1 MGYFKRKMKNNY
13 LEIKNVDFRIG
24 GKTKVKNA
32 SFSIENEGETLC
44 ILGPSGI
51 GKTTILRTIAGL
63 EKIEKGTIHLNNKL
77 LSSKEK
83 NIEPEDRNVSLAF
96 QDNSLFPHYTVEK
109 NILIGSERNK
119 EKKKNKLSF
128 KEIIKLL
135 DISKILKKYPHEVS
149 AGEAQR
155 ASLARS
161 LITQPDLLLLDEPLS
176 NVDQSFKEEIQ
187 VRLKKILSK
196 LKITTIIVT
205 HDSYEAF
212 YLGTKCGI
220 ILDQQLK
227 QFDDPYKV
235 YHFPNSVEVVNFLNR
250 GILIPA
256 KVTGENTLES
266 WDLGTIEG
274 NFIKKYPKGSNVQLL
289 LQPED
294 LEHDDKSNLKL
305 EVVDRK
311 FRGTNFIYT
320 LKTPSNTLIPVF
332 VHSHH
337 IHQHEVDEKF
347 GIKRPIHID
356 HIVCF

>member
-1 MGYFKRKMKNNY
+1 MSDSY
-13 LEIKNVDFRIG
+13 LEIKNVDFTIG
-24 GKTKVKNA
+24 GKIKVKNA
-32 SFSIENEGETLC
+32 SFAIENEGDALC

-63 EKIEKGTIHLNNKL
+63 EKIDKGSIKLNGKL
-77 LSSKEK
+77 LSSKDK
-83 NIEPEDRNVSLAF
+83 NVEPEDRNISLAF

-109 NILIGSERNK
+109 NILLGAERNK
-119 EKKKNKLSF
+119 GKRKKKLSF
-128 KEIIKLL
+128 KEIVDFL
-135 DISKILKKYPHEVS
+135 DIEKILPKFPHEIS

-161 LITQPDLLLLDEPLS
+161 LLTQPDLLLLDEPLS

-212 YLGTKCGI
+212 Y
-220 ILDQQLK
+220 
-227 QFDDPYKV
+227 
-235 YHFPNSVEVVNFLNR
+235 HFPNSVEVVNFLNR

-256 KVTGENTLES
+256 KVTGENSLEND
-266 WDLGTIEG
+266 DLGTIKG
-274 NFIKKYPKGSNVQLL
+274 NFIKHYPKGSNVQLL

-320 LKTPSNTLIPVF
+320 LKTNSDLLIPVF

-337 IHQHEVDEKF
+337 EHQHEADEKF
-347 GIKRPIHID
+347 GIKRPINID

>member
-1 MGYFKRKMKNNY
+1 MSKNF
-13 LEIKNVDFRIG
+13 LEIDNVTFAASNKN
-24 GKTKVKNA
+24 KVNNL
-32 SFSIENEGETLC
+32 SINIENEGDIICL
-44 ILGPSGI
+44 LGPSGI

-63 EKIEKGTIHLNNKL
+63 EKIQSGKIILKNKVISSNKIH
-77 LSSKEK
+77 
-83 NIEPEDRNVSLAF
+83 IEPENRNISLSF
-96 QDNSLFPHYTVEK
+96 QDNCLFPHYNVIQ
-109 NILIGSERNK
+109 NIEFGETRNK
-119 EKKKNKLSF
+119 KKKKNLSTN
-128 KEIIKLL
+128 EVIKFLHLEHVL
-135 DISKILKKYPHEVS
+135 DKFPHQISS
-149 AGEAQR
+149 GEAQR

-161 LITQPDLLLLDEPLS
+161 LLSKPDLLLLDEPLS

-187 VRLKKILSK
+187 VKLKQILTE

-212 YLGTKCGI
+212 YLGSKCGI
-220 ILDQQLK
+220 ILDGQLK
-227 QFDDPYKV
+227 QYDDPYNV

-256 KVTGENTLES
+256 KVTGENSLEND
-266 WDLGTIEG
+266 DLGTIKG
-274 NFIKKYPKGSNVQLL
+274 NFIKRYPKGSDVQLL

-320 LKTPSNTLIPVF
+320 LKTNSNLLIPVF

-347 GIKRPIHID
+347 GIKRPINID

>member
-1 MGYFKRKMKNNY
+1 MSKNF
-13 LEIKNVDFRIG
+13 LEIENVTFAASNKN
-24 GKTKVKNA
+24 KVSNL
-32 SFSIENEGETLC
+32 SLNIEKEGDIICL
-44 ILGPSGI
+44 LGPSGI

-63 EKIEKGTIHLNNKL
+63 EKIDKGKIKLKNITI
-77 LSSKEK
+77 SSKEIH
-83 NIEPEDRNVSLAF
+83 IEPENRNISLSF
-96 QDNSLFPHYTVEK
+96 QDNCLFPHYNVIENIKFGAARNKSKKKDLDINEIVKFLHLEHVVEK
-109 NILIGSERNK
+109 
-119 EKKKNKLSF
+119 F
-128 KEIIKLL
+128 PHQ
-135 DISKILKKYPHEVS
+135 ISS
-149 AGEAQR
+149 GEAQR

-161 LITQPDLLLLDEPLS
+161 LLSKPDLLLLDEPLS

-187 VRLKKILSK
+187 VKLKKILTE

-212 YLGTKCGI
+212 YLGSKCGI
-220 ILDQQLK
+220 ILDGQLK
-227 QFDDPYKV
+227 QYDDPYNV

-256 KVTGENTLES
+256 RVTGENSLEND
-266 WDLGTIEG
+266 DLGTING
-274 NFIKKYPKGSNVQLL
+274 NFIKHYPKGSDVQLL

-320 LKTPSNTLIPVF
+320 LKTINNLLIPVF

-347 GIKRPIHID
+347 GIKRPINID

>member
-1 MGYFKRKMKNNY
+1 MAKNF
-13 LEIKNVDFRIG
+13 LEIENVTFAASA
-24 GKTKVKNA
+24 KSKVNNV
-32 SFSIENEGETLC
+32 SLTIENEGDIICL
-44 ILGPSGI
+44 LGPSGI

-63 EKIEKGTIHLNNKL
+63 EKIQSGKIL
-77 LSSKEK
+77 LKDKIISSKDIHIQPENR
-83 NIEPEDRNVSLAF
+83 NISLAF
-96 QDNSLFPHYTVEK
+96 QDNSLFPHYNVIQ
-109 NILIGSERNK
+109 NIEFGAERNK
-119 EKKKNKLSF
+119 TKRKDLTTNEV
-128 KEIIKLL
+128 IKFLHL
-135 DISKILKKYPHEVS
+135 DHVKDKFPHQISS
-149 AGEAQR
+149 GEAQR
-155 ASLARS
+155 ASLARALLS
-161 LITQPDLLLLDEPLS
+161 KPDLLLLDEPLS

-187 VRLKKILSK
+187 VKLKQILND

-212 YLGTKCGI
+212 YLGSKCGI
-220 ILDQQLK
+220 ILDSQLK
-227 QFDDPYKV
+227 QYDDPYNV

-256 KVTGENTLES
+256 KVTGENSLES
-266 WDLGTIEG
+266 EDLGSITG
-274 NFIKKYPKGSNVQLL
+274 NFIKHYPKGSEVQLL

-305 EVVDRK
+305 EVVDRR

-320 LKTPSNTLIPVF
+320 LKTESNKLIPVF

-347 GIKRPIHID
+347 GIKKPINID

>member
-1 MGYFKRKMKNNY
+1 MTKNFF
-13 LEIKNVDFRIG
+13 EIKDVDFNVG
-24 GKTKVKNA
+24 GKTKVKNV
-32 SFSIENEGETLC
+32 SFSIENEGDVICL
-44 ILGPSGI
+44 LGPSGI

-63 EKIEKGTIHLNNKL
+63 EKIEKGSIELNNKT
-77 LSSKEK
+77 LSSKTI
-83 NIEPEDRNVSLAF
+83 NVEPENRNISLSF
-96 QDNSLFPHYTVEK
+96 QENSLFPHYTVEK
-109 NILIGSERNK
+109 NILLGAERNK
-119 EKKKNKLSF
+119 EKKDKKIGL
-128 KEIIKLL
+128 KEIVDLL
-135 DISKILKKYPHEVS
+135 DIFHILNKYPHQIS

-187 VRLKKILSK
+187 VRLKKILNQ

-212 YLGTKCGI
+212 YLGSKCGI
-220 ILDQQLK
+220 IINQELK

-235 YHFPNSVEVVNFLNR
+235 YHFPNSVEIVNFLNR

-274 NFIKKYPKGSNVQLL
+274 NFIKHYPKGANVQLL

-320 LKTPSNTLIPVF
+320 LKTPSSTLIPVF

>member
-1 MGYFKRKMKNNY
+1 MSKNFFEVKDVTFEASKVN
-13 LEIKNVDFRIG
+13 KVHNV
-24 GKTKVKNA
+24 
-32 SFSIENEGETLC
+32 SFNIEKEGDIVCL
-44 ILGPSGI
+44 LGPSGI
-51 GKTTILRTIAGL
+51 GKTTILRSIAGL
-63 EKIEKGTIHLNNKL
+63 TSIKSGEILLKNKII
-77 LSSKEK
+77 SSDKVHV
-83 NIEPEDRNVSLAF
+83 EPENRNISLSF
-96 QDNSLFPHYTVEK
+96 QDNCLFPHYNVLK
-109 NILIGSERNK
+109 NIQFGAERNK
-119 EKKKNKLSF
+119 KNKQTISTE
-128 KEIIKLL
+128 EIIKFLNL
-135 DISKILKKYPHEVS
+135 EKIKDKFPHQIS

-155 ASLARS
+155 AALARS
-161 LITQPDLLLLDEPLS
+161 LVTKPDLLLLDEPLS

-187 VRLKKILSK
+187 VKLKKILTEH
-196 LKITTIIVT
+196 KITTIIVT

-220 ILDQQLK
+220 ILDEQLK
-227 QFDDPYKV
+227 QFDDPYNV

-256 KVTGENTLES
+256 KVTGENSLES
-266 WDLGTIEG
+266 EDLGAITG
-274 NFIKKYPKGSNVQLL
+274 NFIKHYPKGSEVQLL

-294 LEHDDKSNLKL
+294 LEHDDQSNLKL

-320 LKTPSNTLIPVF
+320 LKTASNKLIPVF

-347 GIKRPIHID
+347 GIKRPINID

>member
-1 MGYFKRKMKNNY
+1 MNKNFF
-13 LEIKNVDFRIG
+13 EIKNVDFKVG
-24 GKTKVKNA
+24 GKIKVANV
-32 SFSIENEGETLC
+32 SFAIEDEGDIICL
-44 ILGPSGI
+44 LGPSGI

-63 EKIEKGTIHLNNKL
+63 EKIKSGSIKLKGNILASDK
-77 LSSKEK
+77 K
-83 NIEPEDRNVSLAF
+83 NLEPEDRNISLAF
-96 QDNSLFPHYTVEK
+96 QENSLFPHYNVEK
-109 NILIGSERNK
+109 NILLGAERNK
-119 EKKKNKLSF
+119 DKKHNRVSF
-128 KEIIKLL
+128 QEIIELL
-135 DISKILKKYPHEVS
+135 DISLILNKYPHEIS

-187 VRLKKILSK
+187 EKLKKILKSS
-196 LKITTIIVT
+196 KITTIIVT

-212 YLGTKCGI
+212 YLGSKCGI
-220 ILDQQLK
+220 ILNQELK
-227 QFDDPYKV
+227 QFDDPYNV
-235 YHFPNSVEVVNFLNR
+235 YHLPNSIEVVNFLNR

-256 KVTGENTLES
+256 RVTSENSLENK
-266 WDLGTIEG
+266 DLGTIKG
-274 NFIKKYPKGSNVQLL
+274 NFVKHYPNGSEVKLL

-320 LKTPSNTLIPVF
+320 LKTESNLQIPVF

>member
-1 MGYFKRKMKNNY
+1 MSKNF
-13 LEIKNVDFRIG
+13 LEINNVTFAASDKN
-24 GKTKVKNA
+24 KVSNVSLK
-32 SFSIENEGETLC
+32 IENEGDVVCL
-44 ILGPSGI
+44 LGPSGI

-63 EKIEKGTIHLNNKL
+63 EKVQSGKITLKNNII
-77 LSSKEK
+77 SSKE
-83 NIEPEDRNVSLAF
+83 IHVEPEKRNISLSF
-96 QDNSLFPHYTVEK
+96 QDNCLFPHYSVIK
-109 NILIGSERNK
+109 NIEFGATRNI
-119 EKKKNKLSF
+119 KKRKDLSVQDVVKFLHLDNIINKF
-128 KEIIKLL
+128 
-135 DISKILKKYPHEVS
+135 PHEIS
-149 AGEAQR
+149 SGEAQR

-161 LITQPDLLLLDEPLS
+161 LLSKPDLLLLDEPLS
-176 NVDQSFKEEIQ
+176 NIDQSFKEDIQ
-187 VRLKKILSK
+187 VKLKQILNE

-212 YLGTKCGI
+212 YLGSKCGI
-220 ILDQQLK
+220 ILNGQLR
-227 QFDDPYKV
+227 QYDDPYNV
-235 YHFPNSVEVVNFLNR
+235 YHFPNSIDVVNFLNR

-256 KVTGENTLES
+256 KVTGENSLES
-266 WDLGTIEG
+266 NDLGTIKG
-274 NFIKKYPKGSNVQLL
+274 NFIKHYPKGSNVQLL

-320 LKTPSNTLIPVF
+320 LKTLSNLLIPVF

>member
-1 MGYFKRKMKNNY
+1 MSNNFFEIENVSFAAGGKNKVNNVS
-13 LEIKNVDFRIG
+13 LSIKN
-24 GKTKVKNA
+24 
-32 SFSIENEGETLC
+32 EGDVICL
-44 ILGPSGI
+44 LGPSGI

-63 EKIEKGTIHLNNKL
+63 EKIKSGTIKL
-77 LSSKEK
+77 KGKVLSSSKK
-83 NIEPEDRNVSLAF
+83 NIEPEDRNISLSF
-96 QDNSLFPHYTVEK
+96 QENSLFPHYTVEK
-109 NILIGSERNK
+109 NINLGTER
-119 EKKKNKLSF
+119 KNKNS
-128 KEIIKLL
+128 KKTINPKKIIKLL
-135 DISKILKKYPHEVS
+135 NISNILNKYPHQIS

-161 LITQPDLLLLDEPLS
+161 LVSQPDLLLLDEPLS
-176 NVDQSFKEEIQ
+176 NIDQSFKEEIQ
-187 VRLKKILSK
+187 VQLKKLLND
-196 LKITTIIVT
+196 LKITTIVVT

-212 YLGTKCGI
+212 YLGNKCGL
-220 ILDQQLK
+220 ILEEKLK
-227 QFDDPYKV
+227 QFDDPYNV

-256 KVTGENTLES
+256 KVTGENSLENE
-266 WDLGTIEG
+266 DLGTIKG
-274 NFIKKYPKGSNVQLL
+274 NFIKHYPKGSKVKLL

-305 EVVDRK
+305 EVIDRK

-320 LKTPSNTLIPVF
+320 LKTPSNKLIPVF

-347 GIKRPIHID
+347 GIKRPINID

>member
-1 MGYFKRKMKNNY
+1 MEKNF
-13 LEIKNVDFRIG
+13 LEIENVTFAVSN
-24 GKTKVKNA
+24 KSKVNNV
-32 SFSIENEGETLC
+32 SLNIENEGDIVCL
-44 ILGPSGI
+44 LGPSGI

-63 EKIEKGTIHLNNKL
+63 EKIHSGKITLKNKI
-77 LSSKEK
+77 LSSNEIHIDPENR
-83 NIEPEDRNVSLAF
+83 NISLSF
-96 QDNSLFPHYTVEK
+96 QDNCLFPHYNVLQ
-109 NILIGSERNK
+109 NIQFGAARNK
-119 EKKKNKLSF
+119 EKKINLEI
-128 KEIIKLL
+128 KEVIKFLNLEHIIDKF
-135 DISKILKKYPHEVS
+135 PHQIS

-161 LITQPDLLLLDEPLS
+161 LLSKPDLLLLDEPLS

-187 VRLKKILSK
+187 VKLKKILSE

-212 YLGTKCGI
+212 YLGSKCGI
-220 ILDQQLK
+220 ILDNQLK
-227 QFDDPYKV
+227 QFDDPYNV
-235 YHFPNSVEVVNFLNR
+235 YHFPNSVEVVKFLNR

-256 KVTGENTLES
+256 KVTGENLLENK
-266 WDLGTIEG
+266 DLGTIKG
-274 NFIKKYPKGSNVQLL
+274 NFIKHYPKGSDVQLL

-320 LKTPSNTLIPVF
+320 LKTLNNLLIPVF

-347 GIKRPIHID
+347 GIKRPINID

>member
-1 MGYFKRKMKNNY
+1 MTKNF
-13 LEIKNVDFRIG
+13 LEIDNVTFVASEKN
-24 GKTKVKNA
+24 KVNNV
-32 SFSIENEGETLC
+32 SLTIENQGDIVCL
-44 ILGPSGI
+44 LGPSGI

-63 EKIEKGTIHLNNKL
+63 EKINSGNIRLKNKL
-77 LSSKEK
+77 LSSKDTHV
-83 NIEPEDRNVSLAF
+83 EPEDRNISMAF
-96 QDNSLFPHYTVEK
+96 QDNSLFPHYNVLE
-109 NILIGSERNK
+109 NIRFGAERNK
-119 EKKKNKLSF
+119 KKKKGLNIN
-128 KEIIKLL
+128 EIIKFLHI
-135 DISKILKKYPHEVS
+135 DHVVDKFPHQISS
-149 AGEAQR
+149 GEAQR

-161 LITQPDLLLLDEPLS
+161 LLSNPDLLLLDEPLS

-187 VRLKKILSK
+187 VKLKQILIEQ
-196 LKITTIIVT
+196 KITTIIVT

-227 QFDDPYKV
+227 QFDDPYNV
-235 YHFPNSVEVVNFLNR
+235 YHFPNSIEVVNFLNR

-256 KVTGENTLES
+256 KVTGENSLENA
-266 WDLGTIEG
+266 DLGTITG
-274 NFIKKYPKGSNVQLL
+274 DFIKHYPKGSEVQLL

-294 LEHDDKSNLKL
+294 LEHDDQSNLKL

-320 LKTPSNTLIPVF
+320 LKTMSNKLIPVF

-347 GIKRPIHID
+347 GIKRPINID

>member
-1 MGYFKRKMKNNY
+1 MTKIF
-13 LEIKNVDFRIG
+13 LEIDNVTFAASEKN
-24 GKTKVKNA
+24 KVNNV
-32 SFSIENEGETLC
+32 SLTIENQGDIICL
-44 ILGPSGI
+44 LGPSGI

-63 EKIEKGTIHLNNKL
+63 EKIHSGRILLKDKIISSQDIHV
-77 LSSKEK
+77 
-83 NIEPEDRNVSLAF
+83 EPEHRNISMAF
-96 QDNSLFPHYTVEK
+96 QDNSLFPHYNVLE
-109 NILIGSERNK
+109 NIKFGAERNK
-119 EKKKNKLSF
+119 KKKKGLNIN
-128 KEIIKLL
+128 EIIKFLHI
-135 DISKILKKYPHEVS
+135 DHVIDKFPHQISS
-149 AGEAQR
+149 GEAQR

-161 LITQPDLLLLDEPLS
+161 LLSNPDLLLLDEPLS

-187 VRLKKILSK
+187 VKLKQILTEQ
-196 LKITTIIVT
+196 KITTIIVT

-220 ILDQQLK
+220 ILEEQLK
-227 QFDDPYKV
+227 QFDDPYNV

-256 KVTGENTLES
+256 KVTGENSLENT
-266 WDLGTIEG
+266 DLGTITG
-274 NFIKKYPKGSNVQLL
+274 DFIKHYPKGSEVQLL

-294 LEHDDKSNLKL
+294 LEHDDQSNLKL

-320 LKTPSNTLIPVF
+320 LKTASNKLIPVF

-347 GIKRPIHID
+347 GIKRPINID

>member
-1 MGYFKRKMKNNY
+1 MSENF
-13 LEIKNVDFRIG
+13 LEINNVTFVASDKN
-24 GKTKVKNA
+24 KVSNVSLK
-32 SFSIENEGETLC
+32 IENEGDVICL
-44 ILGPSGI
+44 LGPSGI

-63 EKIEKGTIHLNNKL
+63 EKVQSGKIILKNKII
-77 LSSKEK
+77 SSKE
-83 NIEPEDRNVSLAF
+83 IHTEPEKRNISLSF
-96 QDNSLFPHYTVEK
+96 QDNCLFPHFNVMQ
-109 NILIGSERNK
+109 NIEFGLARNK
-119 EKKKNKLSF
+119 KKKKNLSIEEVVKF
-128 KEIIKLL
+128 LHLENIVGKF
-135 DISKILKKYPHEVS
+135 PHEIS
-149 AGEAQR
+149 SGEAQR

-161 LITQPDLLLLDEPLS
+161 LLSKPDLLLLDEPLS

-187 VRLKKILSK
+187 VKLKQVLNE

-212 YLGTKCGI
+212 YLGSKCGI
-220 ILDQQLK
+220 ILNGQLR
-227 QFDDPYKV
+227 QYDDPYNV

-256 KVTGENTLES
+256 KVTGENSLEND
-266 WDLGTIEG
+266 DLGTIKG
-274 NFIKKYPKGSNVQLL
+274 NFIKHYPKGADVQLL

-320 LKTPSNTLIPVF
+320 LKTLSNLLIPVF

-347 GIKRPIHID
+347 GIKRPINID

>member
-1 MGYFKRKMKNNY
+1 MNKNYFEVR
-13 LEIKNVDFRIG
+13 NVDFCVG
-24 GKTKVKNA
+24 GKTKVKNV
-32 SFSIENEGETLC
+32 SFSIKNEGDVVCL
-44 ILGPSGI
+44 LGPSGI

-63 EKIEKGTIHLNNKL
+63 EKINNGSISINDKVI
-77 LSSKEK
+77 SSKK
-83 NIEPEDRNVSLAF
+83 NHLEPESRNISLAF
-96 QDNSLFPHYTVEK
+96 QENSLFPHYNVEK
-109 NILIGSERNK
+109 NILIGTE
-119 EKKKNKLSF
+119 KKNKKRKKINP
-128 KEIIKLL
+128 KEVIKLL
-135 DISKILKKYPHEVS
+135 NLKKILHKYPHQIS

-155 ASLARS
+155 SSLARS
-161 LITQPDLLLLDEPLS
+161 LVSNPDLLLLDEPLS

-187 VRLKKILSK
+187 VNLKKLLSK
-196 LKITTIIVT
+196 FKITTIIVT

-212 YLGTKCGI
+212 YLGGKCGI
-220 ILDQQLK
+220 ILNGQLK
-227 QFDDPYKV
+227 QFDDPYNV

-256 KVTGENTLES
+256 KVTGENSLENE
-266 WDLGTIEG
+266 DLGTIKG
-274 NFIKKYPKGSNVQLL
+274 NFIKHYPKGSNVQLL

>member
-1 MGYFKRKMKNNY
+1 MSKNFLKIENVTFAASK
-13 LEIKNVDFRIG
+13 KN
-24 GKTKVKNA
+24 KVNNV
-32 SFSIENEGETLC
+32 SLNIENEGDIICL
-44 ILGPSGI
+44 LGPSGI

-63 EKIEKGTIHLNNKL
+63 EKIQSGKIILKDKVI
-77 LSSKEK
+77 SSKDAH
-83 NIEPEDRNVSLAF
+83 IEPELRNISLSF
-96 QDNSLFPHYTVEK
+96 QDNCLFPHYNVIQ
-109 NILIGSERNK
+109 NIEFGAARNK
-119 EKKKNKLSF
+119 KNGKNLNIN
-128 KEIIKLL
+128 EIIKFLHL
-135 DISKILKKYPHEVS
+135 EHVVEKFPHQISS
-149 AGEAQR
+149 GEAQR

-161 LITQPDLLLLDEPLS
+161 LLSKPDLLLLDEPLS

-187 VRLKKILSK
+187 VKLKQILSE

-212 YLGTKCGI
+212 YLGSKCGI
-220 ILDQQLK
+220 ILNGQLK
-227 QFDDPYKV
+227 QYDDPYNV

-256 KVTGENTLES
+256 KVTGENSLENN
-266 WDLGTIEG
+266 DLGTIKG
-274 NFIKKYPKGSNVQLL
+274 NFIKHYPKGSDVQLL

-320 LKTPSNTLIPVF
+320 LKTLNNLLIPVF

-337 IHQHEVDEKF
+337 IHQHEIDEKF
-347 GIKRPIHID
+347 GIKRPINID